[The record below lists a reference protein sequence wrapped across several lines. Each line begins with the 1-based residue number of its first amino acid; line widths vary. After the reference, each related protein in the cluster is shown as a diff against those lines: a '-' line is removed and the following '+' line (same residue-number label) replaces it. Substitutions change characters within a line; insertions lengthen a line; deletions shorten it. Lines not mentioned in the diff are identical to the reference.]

1 MEEEINN
8 QQPEENEIDLMELI
22 RVVLRKWYIIA
33 GSVLVVMMLVGIYA
47 YGVMPDTYTAE
58 TSILVQVQNEENS
71 DVANYQLGERL
82 VSTYTE
88 IATSSRVLGELQEQM
103 EEDLGVDYSKSK
115 IRGMIEVTGV
125 ENSVVI
131 KLNVESTSRSEAV
144 YMANTIVEI
153 MESTSQE
160 FAGLDNIEI
169 LDEAT
174 MPESPS
180 GPNRTLYM
188 AVAFVLGGMIGGFVV
203 LGMEFLDKT
212 IKTTKDMENK
222 LGLRVLG
229 AIPEY
234 AMESEVEE

>member
-1 MEEEINN
+1 MEEEKNI

-33 GSVLVVMMLVGIYA
+33 GSVLIVMMLVGIYA
-47 YGVMPDTYTAE
+47 YGILPDTYTAE
-58 TSILVQVQNEENS
+58 TSVLVQVRDDENV
-71 DVANYQLGERL
+71 DEFDFAQGERL

-88 IATSSRVLGELQEQM
+88 IATSNRVLEQLQDEM
-103 EEDLGVDYSKSK
+103 EEDLGVEYSKSK
-115 IRGMIEVTGV
+115 IRGMIEVNGV
-125 ENSVVI
+125 QNTVVI
-131 KLNVESTSRSEAV
+131 KLSVESTDKSEAV
-144 YMANTIVEI
+144 YMANTIIDI

-160 FAGLDNIEI
+160 FAGLDNIEL
-169 LDEAT
+169 LDEAQ

-180 GPNRTLYM
+180 GPNRMLYM
-188 AVAFVLGGMIGGFVV
+188 AVAFVLGGMIGGFAV
-203 LGMEFLDKT
+203 LGMEFLDKS

-234 AMESEVEE
+234 ALESEVEE

>member
-1 MEEEINN
+1 MEEEMNN
-8 QQPEENEIDLMELI
+8 QQSEENEIDLMELI

-33 GSVLVVMMLVGIYA
+33 GSVFVVMMLVGLYA
-47 YGVMPDTYTAE
+47 YGVMPDTYTAQ
-58 TSILVQVQNEENS
+58 TTVLVQVQNEENS

-88 IATSSRVLGELQEQM
+88 IATSNRILEQLQSDLQ
-103 EEDLGVDYSKSK
+103 EDLGKDYSKGK
-115 IRGMIEVTGV
+115 IKNMIVVEGV
-125 ENSVVI
+125 QNTVVI
-131 KLNVESTSRSEAV
+131 KLSVESTSKSEAV

-153 MESTSQE
+153 MEDTSRE

-174 MPESPS
+174 MPENPS
-180 GPNRTLYM
+180 GPNRMLYM
-188 AVAFVLGGMIGGFVV
+188 AVAFVLGGMIGGFAV

-212 IKTTKDMENK
+212 IKSTRDMENK

-234 AMESEVEE
+234 DLESEVEE